1 VKRICLGVIVAAHG
15 VRGQVKVKCFTA
27 EPEGVVAYGELSDQT
42 GMRRF
47 RLRIVGRT
55 KGGVVASIAG
65 IADRDAAE
73 ALKGTE
79 LHVARTA
86 LPEPEADEYYHADL
100 IGLAVEL
107 GDGTPFGRV
116 VALHDFGAGAMLEV
130 ATGATGAVLMPF
142 TREVVPV
149 VDIAGGRVVI
159 VPPAEVLAD
168 GGGEET
174 K

>member
-1 VKRICLGVIVAAHG
+1 VNRVCLGVIVAAHG

-27 EPEGVVAYGELSDQT
+27 EPEGVAAYGELSDQT

-55 KGGVVASIAG
+55 KGGVVAQIEG
-65 IADRDAAE
+65 VADRDAAE

-79 LHVARTA
+79 LHVARGA

-130 ATGATGAVLMPF
+130 ATGTTGAVLMPF
-142 TREVVPV
+142 TREVVPL
-149 VDIAGGRVVI
+149 VDIAGGRLVI
-159 VPPAEVLAD
+159 VPPAEVLAN
-168 GGGEET
+168 GGGEEA